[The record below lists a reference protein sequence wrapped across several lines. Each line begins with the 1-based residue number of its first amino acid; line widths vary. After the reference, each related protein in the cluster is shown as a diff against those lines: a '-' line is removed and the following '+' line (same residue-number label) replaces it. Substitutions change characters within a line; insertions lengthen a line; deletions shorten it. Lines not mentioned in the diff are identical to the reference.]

1 MPVSHLQF
9 CSFDVRRSTFDVQQ
23 FSFVIATPIHVI
35 DFEGSRQSGI
45 VEYGVVTLVGATI
58 VATQTRLCAPIGT
71 ISDRDRMQHGI
82 SEEAASAEARFDAE
96 WSFFAELR
104 ETGPLCAHNAA
115 VEDGLLRTVWPY
127 PRNSPNFSEEGQST
141 ATWGPWL
148 DTLYL
153 YRRIYPQLESHK
165 LGDLIEQFN
174 LQADLDEQAKLYCP
188 EKRQRYHCALYDTLA
203 SALLLR
209 RLYEEPDLKAMSLR
223 WLFLQS
229 SSTDAA
235 RDSMGQQDLF

>member
-1 MPVSHLQF
+1 M
-9 CSFDVRRSTFDVQQ
+9 
-23 FSFVIATPIHVI
+23 IGTPIHVI

-45 VEYGVVTLVGATI
+45 VEYGVVTLQGAEI
-58 VATQTRLCAPIGT
+58 VAAHTRLCAPIGT

-82 SEEAASAEARFDAE
+82 SEEAAAGAAPFDAE
-96 WSFFAELR
+96 WCLFAELR
-104 ETGPLCAHNAA
+104 ATGPLCAHNAA

-127 PRNSPNFSEEGQST
+127 PRDSPDFSEDDQRT
-141 ATWGPWL
+141 ASWGPWL

-165 LGDLIEQFN
+165 LGDLIGLFG
-174 LQADLDEQAKLYCP
+174 LQASLDEQAQLYCP
-188 EKRQRYHCALYDTLA
+188 QKRQRYHCALYDTLA

-209 RLYEEPDLKAMSLR
+209 RLYDEPALQALSLR

-235 RDSMGQQDLF
+235 RDSMGQQTLF

>member
-1 MPVSHLQF
+1 MF
-9 CSFDVRRSTFDVQQ
+9 T
-23 FSFVIATPIHVI
+23 TPIHVI

-45 VEYGVVTLVGATI
+45 VEYGVVTLLGSKIAS
-58 VATQTRLCAPIGT
+58 AQTRLCAPIGT

-82 SEEAASAEARFDAE
+82 SEEATAQQAAFDAE
-96 WSFFAELR
+96 WCLFADLR
-104 ETGPLCAHNAA
+104 ESGPLCAHNAA

-127 PRNSPNFSEEGQST
+127 PRTSPNFAEDGQMT

-165 LGDLIEQFN
+165 LGDLVEQFD
-174 LQADLDEQAKLYCP
+174 LRASLDEQARLYCP
-188 EKRQRYHCALYDTLA
+188 EKRQRYHCALYDALA

-209 RLYEEPDLKAMSLR
+209 HLYTEPELQSMSLR
-223 WLFLQS
+223 WLLQQSAS
-229 SSTDAA
+229 SDAT
-235 RDSMGQQDLF
+235 RDDMGQQTFF